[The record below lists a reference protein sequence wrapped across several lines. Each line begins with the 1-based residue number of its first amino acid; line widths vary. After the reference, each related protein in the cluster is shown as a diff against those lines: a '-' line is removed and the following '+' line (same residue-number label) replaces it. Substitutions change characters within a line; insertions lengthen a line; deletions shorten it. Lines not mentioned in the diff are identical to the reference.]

1 MHFINEIGGNDIAIA
16 AFYNQQPPS
25 QIISTVLPQML
36 AAVRDAI
43 VVRSSHITSNDDIIY
58 IQIFLYFDYFFCY
71 AF

>member
-1 MHFINEIGGNDIAIA
+1 MHFINAIGGNDIAIA
-16 AFYNQQPPS
+16 AVYNQQPPS
-25 QIISTVLPQML
+25 QIISTILPQML

-58 IQIFLYFDYFFCY
+58 SDFFFNYFFCY